1 MLFGNGPGIAVK
13 DDLDIH
19 SEHLLQEIEDE

>member
-1 MLFGNGPGIAVK
+1 MLFGNGPRTAVK

-19 SEHLLQEIEDE
+19 SEHSLQEIEDE